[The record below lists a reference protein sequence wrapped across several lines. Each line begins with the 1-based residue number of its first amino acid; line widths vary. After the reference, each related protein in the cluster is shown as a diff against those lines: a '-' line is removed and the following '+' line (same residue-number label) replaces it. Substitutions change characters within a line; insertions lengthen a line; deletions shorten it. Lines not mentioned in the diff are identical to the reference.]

1 MNSTTT
7 NVNNIVNRISEHM
20 KSLEGANASL
30 VGNTRDKVVL
40 ENRMLAAYLDDPDIS
55 YAVCRRIVQPLL
67 PEYFLTDDS
76 VRSRAE
82 SAHLDSITVRRE
94 LCEWGRSFAKTVR
107 SALLG
112 GKDDLLRARRTLDGC
127 YSESAPIPR
136 PHFMQNQ
143 TGLACVF
150 KYIPELRCVR
160 GLEIIPFLGRAYAK
174 RCLQS
179 VFRIIEE
186 AYEGERVASGE
197 EIPLDTVSAEELIGE
212 ELSAFYSGLNSPEYG
227 YLIDSLCINIKA
239 CEGLEAR
246 LPFEA
251 AGIPIFLQNLMRFLI
266 DSGVAPLTE
275 YPPQS
280 IQRLT
285 LAQLMSA
292 EFLPLH
298 TRTTSIKPG
307 QEIPVKVLSSGWRIK
322 NHVISQPVLQ
332 EEEQK

>member
-7 NVNNIVNRISEHM
+7 NVNNIVKRISEHM

-55 YAVCRRIVQPLL
+55 YSACRRIVQPHL
-67 PEYFLTDDS
+67 PEYDLTDGS
-76 VRSRAE
+76 IRSRAE
-82 SAHLDSITVRRE
+82 SARLDSIIVRRE
-94 LCEWGRSFAKTVR
+94 LCTWGKDFADTVKR
-107 SALLG
+107 ALLG
-112 GKDDLLRARRTLDGC
+112 DRDDLLRARRMLDGS
-127 YSESAPIPR
+127 YSERAAIPR

-143 TGLACVF
+143 TGLVCVF
-150 KYIPELRCVR
+150 KYIPELCSVSGR
-160 GLEIIPFLGRAYAK
+160 EIIPFLGRAYAK

-179 VFRIIEE
+179 IFRIIEE
-186 AYEGERVASGE
+186 AYDGERVDGGA
-197 EIPLDTVSAEELIGE
+197 EIQLDTVSAEELISE
-212 ELSAFYSGLNSPEYG
+212 ELSTFYSGLNSPEYG
-227 YLIDSLCINIKA
+227 YLIDSLCINLKA

-280 IQRLT
+280 TQRLT
-285 LAQLMSA
+285 LAQLMNA

-322 NHVISQPVLQ
+322 SHVISQPVLQ
-332 EEEQK
+332 EEQK